1 MQAQKISFE
10 YNCSQKWS
18 SMNSVNG
25 NKFCEQ
31 CKTSVHNLEEKSH
44 EEIVEL
50 MAKHNNRLCG
60 YFYAEQLSP
69 SQEQKSSFQPKL
81 ILASLA
87 AWLTFNAPKISA
99 QTNSV
104 TTEQHDS
111 SSANTKIHKYGV
123 VDGNN
128 VCFIDQE
135 PVVKPKKHRKHIIT
149 LFRIGGTRVFL
160 SKRFPFI
167 HARRMRAGRMAY

>member
-1 MQAQKISFE
+1 
-10 YNCSQKWS
+10 
-18 SMNSVNG
+18 MNSVNG

-50 MAKHNNRLCG
+50 MAKHDNRLCG
-60 YFYAEQLSP
+60 YFYDEQLSP
-69 SQEQKSSFQPKL
+69 SEAPKSFFNPKL
-81 ILASLA
+81 ILASVA
-87 AWLTFNAPKISA
+87 AWLTFNAPKLSA
-99 QTNSV
+99 QQTNVV

-111 SSANTKIHKYGV
+111 SAVNTKVHRYGV
-123 VDGNN
+123 VDKKD
-128 VCFIDQE
+128 VCFIDEE
-135 PVVKPKKHRKHIIT
+135 PVVVTKKHRRHTIT
-149 LFRIGGTRVFL
+149 LFRIGATRVFL